1 MALPDDSATTE
12 TDPLQD
18 QPRIAAARRLFVEVS
33 GPASYDRL
41 SALAA
46 RLLGVG
52 HAKVTLF
59 THQDTVIGGFGLP
72 PGVVGG
78 PALLTRAL
86 SALTVRQRRAAPP
99 PRRAPGPPGGRPPA
113 GAAGQGPPPLWG
125 PPPPGTRPR

>member
-18 QPRIAAARRLFVEVS
+18 QPRIAAARRLLVEVS

-59 THQDTVIGGFGLP
+59 TDQDTVIGGFGFP
-72 PGVVGG
+72 PRGVGG
-78 PALLTRAL
+78 PAPLARAL
-86 SALTVRQRRAAPP
+86 SALTRR
-99 PRRAPGPPGGRPPA
+99 PREA
-113 GAAGQGPPPLWG
+113 
-125 PPPPGTRPR
+125 PPPPGGA